1 MPPLDGKPRCYL
13 ASAFGFS
20 EAGRHYYREIYVPAL
35 AEVIT
40 PVDPW
45 SLISDAE
52 VTAALREGREAEI
65 AREIGRRNIQAIRS
79 SQLLVASL
87 EGQEVDSGTASEV
100 GYAACLGLGASGSVR
115 TSARPANMGR
125 RSIYRSRRSSS
136 SRAGSSL
143 RRSTSWRPAFA
154 RTCAAKPRRPQAPS
168 GRAARARS
176 ALGYQADSTPS
187 ASLEAPPTP
196 AGLTACPSPS

>member
-100 GYAACLGLGASGSVR
+100 GYAACLGLGCFGIRSDFRKTGEHGATVNLQVEAFILESGGFIAA
-115 TSARPANMGR
+115 TLDELATG
-125 RSIYRSRRSSS
+125 I
-136 SRAGSSL
+136 RAYL
-143 RRSTSWRPAFA
+143 RGET
-154 RTCAAKPRRPQAPS
+154 AP
-168 GRAARARS
+168 
-176 ALGYQADSTPS
+176 T
-187 ASLEAPPTP
+187 
-196 AGLTACPSPS
+196 AGA